1 MAKNLSTMRLLYFA
15 AIIVGIVAGGLW
27 LQMIVPTG
35 MGLVALGAPLAL
47 VVLAVFSLQSA
58 SIDKTLEEDWG
69 EKTLV
74 GLFVIGLIAEFFIWG
89 WLVPTVIFLFFWF
102 YFLYWF
108 FLAK

>member
-15 AIIVGIVAGGLW
+15 AIVVGIVAGGLW
-27 LQMIVPTG
+27 LQTIVPSA
-35 MGLVALGAPLAL
+35 MSLVALGAPLAL
-47 VVLAVFSLQSA
+47 IVLAVFSLQSA

-74 GLFVIGLIAEFFIWG
+74 GLFAIGLVGDFLIWG
-89 WLVPTVIFLFFWF
+89 WFVPTALFLFFGT

-108 FLAK
+108 FFSK